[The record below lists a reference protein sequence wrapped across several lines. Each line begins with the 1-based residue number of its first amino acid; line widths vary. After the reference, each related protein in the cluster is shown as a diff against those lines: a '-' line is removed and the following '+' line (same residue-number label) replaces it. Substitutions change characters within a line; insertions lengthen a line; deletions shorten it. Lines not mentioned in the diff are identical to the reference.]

1 MAKII
6 GMNNGGNQPPQQQ
19 VKLDFSK
26 AKEIVC
32 QECGGSIFISGTKFL
47 KINKIGFFGT
57 PNDFVIPIPVQ
68 LCGDC
73 GEICEE
79 LLPLNYKHK
88 RMAKS
93 LFDHIK
99 SYFSSRPKLLGN
111 T

>member
-47 KINKIGFFGT
+47 KINKIAAGT
-57 PNDFVIPIPVQ
+57 PNDAVIPIPVQ

-79 LLPLNYKHK
+79 LLPAELQTQKN
-88 RMAKS
+88 
-93 LFDHIK
+93 
-99 SYFSSRPKLLGN
+99 G
-111 T
+111 